1 MKIFLSH
8 SSKDK
13 PFVEK
18 LAKDILGLDVEV
30 WLDKWEMKVGDS
42 LFDKIEEGLE
52 ASDFLIIIL
61 SKNSVNSSWV
71 RKELNAILC
80 DEISS
85 KNVKVLPAL
94 IDDCCIPIFLR
105 EKLYADFREDYAIGF
120 QMLSEVITNPTK
132 DNKIFIENIN
142 ILKGKNTENL
152 CLDVIIS
159 NTTYK
164 LVWASEFILEAEMVV
179 SGSGY
184 SPFMYKAQY
193 QLKMP
198 YYLKNLLLNSS
209 EESNQVKGEIYEGD
223 EKEYYQECKGYFN
236 YTNASSGFV
245 WQIKIKAPSQFKI
258 MPKDKLTLRLIL
270 LKPQK
275 TLEKKHKKGDM
286 IARVTY
292 GVTLNQGEFSLKL
305 DNGNT
310 LLYKIEDCEKIIEF
324 IANN

>member
-18 LAKDILGLDVEV
+18 LAKDILALDVEV
-30 WLDKWEMKVGDS
+30 WLDKWEMRVGDS

-52 ASDFLIIIL
+52 TSDYLIVIL
-61 SKNSVNSSWV
+61 SKNSVNSLWV
-71 RKELNAILC
+71 KKELNAFLC

-85 KNVKVLPAL
+85 KNVKILPAL
-94 IDDCCIPIFLR
+94 IDDCSIPIFLR
-105 EKLYADFREDYAIGF
+105 EKLYADFRGDYAGGF
-120 QMLSEVITNPTK
+120 QMLTEVITNPAK
-132 DNKIFIENIN
+132 DNRIFIEKIN
-142 ILKGKNTENL
+142 ILKGKTSENL

-159 NTTYK
+159 NSTHK
-164 LVWASEFILEAEMVV
+164 LTWVSEFALEAEIVV

-198 YYLKNLLLNSS
+198 YFLKNLL
-209 EESNQVKGEIYEGD
+209 SNPSKEVNQIIGEIYEDD
-223 EKEYYQECKGYFN
+223 EKEYYQECTGYFN
-236 YTNASSGFV
+236 YTNASSGYV
-245 WQIKIKAPSQFKI
+245 WEIKITAPVQFKI
-258 MPKDKLTLRLIL
+258 MPKDKLTLRVIL

-275 TLEKKHKKGDM
+275 VLEREHKHGDM

-292 GVTLNQGEFSLKL
+292 GVTLNQGTFRLKI
-305 DNGNT
+305 DNEKE
-310 LLYKIEDCEKIIEF
+310 LLYKIDDCEEIIEF

>member
-1 MKIFLSH
+1 MRIFLSH

-18 LAKDILGLDVEV
+18 LAKDILRLDIEV

-52 ASDFLIIIL
+52 TSDYLIIIL

-71 RKELNAILC
+71 RKELNAFLC
-80 DEISS
+80 DEILS
-85 KNVKVLPAL
+85 KSVKVLPVL
-94 IDDCCIPIFLR
+94 IDDCNIPIFIR
-105 EKLYADFREDYAIGF
+105 EKLYADFRVDYDIGF
-120 QMLSEVITNPTK
+120 QMLSETIINSTK
-132 DNKIFIENIN
+132 EDKVLIEDIN
-142 ILKGKNTENL
+142 ILKGKTTENL

-159 NTTYK
+159 NPTHK
-164 LVWASEFILEAEMVV
+164 LVWASEFTLEAKIVV

-198 YYLKNLLLNSS
+198 YYLNNLLLNSA
-209 EESNQVKGEIYEGD
+209 EEFNQVKGEIYEGD

-236 YTNASSGFV
+236 YTNASSGYV
-245 WQIKIKAPSQFKI
+245 WNIKITAPVKFKI
-258 MPKDKLTLRLIL
+258 IPKDKLILRVIL

-275 TLEKKHKKGDM
+275 TLENEYKKGDM
-286 IARVTY
+286 IGRVTY
-292 GVTLNQGEFSLKL
+292 GVTLNQGEFRLRL
-305 DNGNT
+305 YNENT
-310 LLYKIEDCEKIIEF
+310 LLYKIDGCEEIIEF